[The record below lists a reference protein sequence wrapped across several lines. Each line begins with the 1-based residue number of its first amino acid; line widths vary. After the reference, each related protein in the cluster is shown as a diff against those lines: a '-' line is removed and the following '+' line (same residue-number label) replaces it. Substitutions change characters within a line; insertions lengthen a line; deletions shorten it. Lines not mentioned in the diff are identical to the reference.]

1 MLPKVSSENTL
12 GVVHPLLASLA
23 VPLAKGNY
31 RGSRGTRFSSVVAPH
46 RGMRVSSVVIC
57 LLMLPLLLYSQDQ
70 DSAPPSGPAT
80 PSVGEEPSAYI
91 LGPGDTITI
100 RALNVEEISEKP
112 VRIGTSGVIKF
123 PMIGRIEA
131 AGMTL
136 EQLEAEIINR
146 LKDSVNEP
154 DVAVAI
160 TEYRSQPVSIMGS
173 VNTPGVLHLEGRKN
187 LFEVL
192 SMAGGL
198 KPDAGYSVKITRRT
212 EFGAIPLAGAVPDPT
227 GLYSVA
233 TVNLKSVMD
242 ARNPEENILIC
253 PFDVISV
260 PKGELVYV
268 IGDVR
273 KSGGFILSEQETI
286 TVLQVLA
293 RAEGL
298 EKTAKPE
305 SAKILR
311 AVAGNSTRSEIP
323 VDLKMVLAGQAND
336 VALQTDDILFVPGTK
351 KGALLQTLATALS
364 IGASS
369 TIIWRGY

>member
-1 MLPKVSSENTL
+1 
-12 GVVHPLLASLA
+12 
-23 VPLAKGNY
+23 
-31 RGSRGTRFSSVVAPH
+31 
-46 RGMRVSSVVIC
+46 
-57 LLMLPLLLYSQDQ
+57 
-70 DSAPPSGPAT
+70 
-80 PSVGEEPSAYI
+80 
-91 LGPGDTITI
+91 
-100 RALNVEEISEKP
+100 LNVEEISEKP
-112 VRIGTSGVIKF
+112 VRIGTSGIIKF
-123 PMIGRIEA
+123 PMIGRIKA

-136 EQLEAEIINR
+136 ERLEAEITSR

-154 DVAVAI
+154 DVAVTI
-160 TEYRSQPVSIMGS
+160 TEYRSQPVSIIGS
-173 VNTPGVLHLEGRKN
+173 VNTPGVLHLEGRKT

-192 SMAGGL
+192 SLVGGV
-198 KPDAGYSVKITRRT
+198 KQDAGYSMKITRRS
-212 EFGAIPLAGAVPDPT
+212 EFGVIPLPSAVVDPT

-242 ARNPEENILIC
+242 ARNPEENILVC

-273 KSGGFILSEQETI
+273 KSGGFVLSEQETI

-305 SAKILR
+305 GAKILR
-311 AVAGNSTRSEIP
+311 PVAGSSTRSEIP

-336 VALQTDDILFVPGTK
+336 VALQTDDILFVPSSK
-351 KGALLQTLATALS
+351 KGALLQTLISVLS
-364 IGASS
+364 IGVSS
-369 TIIWRGY
+369 AIIFRY

>member
-1 MLPKVSSENTL
+1 
-12 GVVHPLLASLA
+12 
-23 VPLAKGNY
+23 
-31 RGSRGTRFSSVVAPH
+31 
-46 RGMRVSSVVIC
+46 
-57 LLMLPLLLYSQDQ
+57 
-70 DSAPPSGPAT
+70 
-80 PSVGEEPSAYI
+80 
-91 LGPGDTITI
+91 
-100 RALNVEEISEKP
+100 
-112 VRIGTSGVIKF
+112 
-123 PMIGRIEA
+123 
-131 AGMTL
+131 MTL

-173 VNTPGVLHLEGRKN
+173 VNTPGVLHLEGRKT

-192 SMAGGL
+192 SLAGGL

-212 EFGAIPLAGAVPDPT
+212 EFGVIPLPSAVPDPT
-227 GLYSVA
+227 GRYSVA
-233 TVNLKSVMD
+233 TVNLKSVME
-242 ARNPEENILIC
+242 ARKPEENILIC

-260 PKGELVYV
+260 PKGDLVYV

-273 KSGGFILSEQETI
+273 KSGGFVLSEQETV
-286 TVLQVLA
+286 TVLQALSM
-293 RAEGL
+293 AEGL

-311 AVAGNSTRSEIP
+311 PVAGSSTRSEIS
-323 VDLKMVLAGQAND
+323 VDLKKVLAGQAGD
-336 VALQTDDILFVPGTK
+336 VALQTNDILFVPGTK
-351 KGALLQTLATALS
+351 RGVLLQTLSTALS

>member
-1 MLPKVSSENTL
+1 
-12 GVVHPLLASLA
+12 
-23 VPLAKGNY
+23 
-31 RGSRGTRFSSVVAPH
+31 VAPH

-173 VNTPGVLHLEGRKN
+173 VNTPGVLQLEGRKN

-351 KGALLQTLATALS
+351 KGALLQTLATVLS

-369 TIIWRGY
+369 SIIWRY